1 MLFGYRGSEVVDVA
15 EVERLI
21 LRVAQLQHDLPQ
33 VSALDLPL
41 VLAGADRATVLRAAV
56 RVDPVAQS
64 RTGWFARRMPSQA
77 GDTSPG

>member
-1 MLFGYRGSEVVDVA
+1 
-15 EVERLI
+15 
-21 LRVAQLQHDLPQ
+21 
-33 VSALDLPL
+33 
-41 VLAGADRATVLRAAV
+41 VLRAAV